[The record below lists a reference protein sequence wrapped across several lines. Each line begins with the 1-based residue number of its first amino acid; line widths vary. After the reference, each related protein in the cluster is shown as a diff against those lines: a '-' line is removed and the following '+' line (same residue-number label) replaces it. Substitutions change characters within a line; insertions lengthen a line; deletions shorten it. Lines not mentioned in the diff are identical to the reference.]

1 MYGTLGEQDSAHK
14 ERSMQRIVV
23 FGLGGIGGYIGARIG
38 MGIES
43 MQGTGKPELTFIARG
58 AHLEAIKSG
67 GLRYKAPDGTET
79 VVRPTLA
86 TNDPS
91 DAGQA
96 DFVFLCVKGYDLDNA
111 CRAITPIVGPATVV
125 VPLLNGAD
133 IYERVRSVVK
143 GGIVVP
149 ASIYIASSVTGPGKV
164 HFNSGKGSLVL
175 GREPGRPEYDPAP
188 LRSLLDR
195 SGIPYDWFE
204 DPFPAIWT
212 KYLFIASFALVTAR
226 SGLGIGGVIADEAWA
241 SVVRG
246 IQAEIA
252 AIAKAKGIALPPDA
266 ASQAFDK
273 GKAFAPDTK
282 TSYQRDVETAGKANE
297 GELFGGTILRLGK
310 ELGIPTPVTGKIYA
324 EVNGQKV

>member
-1 MYGTLGEQDSAHK
+1 
-14 ERSMQRIVV
+14 MQKIVV

-38 MGIES
+38 MGLAT
-43 MQGTGKPELTFIARG
+43 MQGTDKPELYFIARG

-67 GLRYKAPDGTET
+67 GLRFKTPDGAES
-79 VVRPTLA
+79 VIRPTLA
-86 TNDPS
+86 TEDPVK
-91 DAGQA
+91 AGVA
-96 DFVFLCVKGYDLDNA
+96 DFVFLCVKGYDLDKA
-111 CRAITPIVGPATVV
+111 CHAIAPIVSPATVV

-133 IYERVRSVVK
+133 IYERVRTIIK
-143 GGIVVP
+143 GGIVLP
-149 ASIYIASSVTGPGKV
+149 GSIYIASTVKEPGLV
-164 HFNSGKGSLVL
+164 HYGSGKGSLVL
-175 GREPGRPEYDPAP
+175 GREPGKPDFDPAP
-188 LRSLLDR
+188 LKALLEQ

-226 SGLGIGGVIADEAWA
+226 SGLGIGGVITEESWA

-252 AIAKAKGIALPPDA
+252 AIARAKGITLPADA

-282 TSYQRDVETAGKANE
+282 TSYQRDVEIAGKANE

-310 ELGIPTPVTGKIYA
+310 EHRIPTPITEKIYA
-324 EVNGQKV
+324 EVNRGARS